1 MYVLLEHSNAAL
13 TEISNFDSLT
23 ASATRTMATTKKAK
37 ETAAKTDFLA
47 STAMSS

>member
-1 MYVLLEHSNAAL
+1 MLLEHSNAAL
-13 TEISNFDSLT
+13 KEISNFDSLT
-23 ASATRTMATTKKAK
+23 ASATRTMATTTKKAK